1 MGRADLYPLVFAI
14 VLSVVLLLLLQGV
27 IGVMRK
33 AERLHVAM
41 AEGNVAR
48 AVLHAADFLSILLMS
63 AATVQSCVHGENITK
78 DLLWGGAFGVGST
91 VIYGL
96 ASRLGMRALLQ
107 AKMVGELEKGNAAAG
122 IAAAGH
128 AISTGILMSKS
139 IAGDDLSSLGLSA
152 FFFVLGQV
160 TLHLYVALFRV
171 FTQYNDAE
179 EIEGENVA
187 AALSYA
193 GLSVA
198 LSIIIGRALEGTFT
212 GWASSLAS
220 YGTMLA
226 YGLGLY
232 VVRQI
237 ILQTIILRGGFAVR
251 GGIIDVE
258 IGRDRNVGVGALE
271 GASYIGAALL
281 LAKLG

>member
-1 MGRADLYPLVFAI
+1 
-14 VLSVVLLLLLQGV
+14 
-27 IGVMRK
+27 
-33 AERLHVAM
+33 M

-63 AATVQSCVHGENITK
+63 AATVQSCVHGDNVVT
-78 DLLWGGAFGVGST
+78 DLLWGSAFGVT
-91 VIYGL
+91 ATLVYGVT
-96 ASRLGMRALLQ
+96 SRLGMRALLQ
-107 AKMVGELEKGNAAAG
+107 AKMLGELQKGNAAAG
-122 IAAAGH
+122 VAAAGH
-128 AISTGILMSKS
+128 AISTGVLMSKA
-139 IAGDDLSSLGLSA
+139 IAGDDLPSLGLSA

-160 TLHLYVALFRV
+160 TLHLYVALFRA
-171 FTQYNDAE
+171 FTQYDDAE

-193 GLSVA
+193 GLSIA

-212 GWASSLAS
+212 GWASSLRS
-220 YGTMLA
+220 YGAMLG

-232 VVRQI
+232 IVRQV

-258 IGRDRNVGVGALE
+258 IARDRNVGVGALE